1 MTRALNRGEQDTL
14 ETELVASKR
23 GDGFL
28 EELLRML
35 VACIDTA
42 DIYLLPLDRNVVG
55 LEDGLD

>member
-1 MTRALNRGEQDTL
+1 VTRALNRGEQDTL
-14 ETELVASKR
+14 KAKLVASKR

-35 VACIDTA
+35 VACINTA
-42 DIYLLPLDRNVVG
+42 DIYLLPFNRNVVG